1 MSVIRCRNGGQVVVG
16 ECLWVPG
23 AYLSTGNHKGAM
35 GAVVDPLALDQL
47 IAELTRVRDTIAAV
61 PNSKPQPKD
70 QAA

>member
-1 MSVIRCRNGGQVVVG
+1 MIPCKNGGQVVVG

-35 GAVVDPLALDQL
+35 GAVVDPDALEQV
-47 IAELTRVRDTIAAV
+47 ITELCRIRDTIAAGRA
-61 PNSKPQPKD
+61 SEPQRKD